1 MTPKQVKDALNKT
14 VGLKGGGTYRF
25 TGATIRKSV
34 SGKIFYQAELQDLT
48 ARHSVRICKLE
59 DIEPVESGQT

>member
-1 MTPKQVKDALNKT
+1 MTPKQVKEALNQT
-14 VGLKGGGTYRF
+14 VGLKDGGTYRL
-25 TGATIRKSV
+25 TGATIRKSE

-59 DIEPVESGQT
+59 DVEPVGSGKT